1 MGFFVLS
8 GLVSCWV
15 VMPFD
20 VIKSKMQADNPHKP
34 VYKNML
40 HCAAL
45 TINQYGARGL
55 YHGFWA
61 ASLRALPVNVTGFM
75 TFRFIHANCAIL
87 NPTKIE
93 DKLQR

>member
-8 GLVSCWV
+8 GLVSWWV

-45 TINQYGARGL
+45 TVNEYGARGL
-55 YHGFWA
+55 YQGFWS
-61 ASLRALPVNVTGFM
+61 ASLRAFPVNATAFLA
-75 TFRFIHANCAIL
+75 FEFIHDQCAIIR
-87 NPTKIE
+87 PTKIQ
-93 DKLQR
+93 D